1 MAMQEPASA
10 PPTPGD
16 IGDDAIVFQQN
27 QEQEA
32 PGIPYFM
39 VIISMLS
46 VWTLI
51 LIVALLG
58 SIAARKARAYEDTQ
72 IEERELGLVDRT
84 TRSTKLNP
92 EEMARRTQ
100 KRRDAYLDTFQR
112 NQVQLV
118 SRFQRLEEDASLC
131 SGIRC
136 SLASRRHV
144 SLL

>member
-1 MAMQEPASA
+1 
-10 PPTPGD
+10 
-16 IGDDAIVFQQN
+16 
-27 QEQEA
+27 
-32 PGIPYFM
+32 M